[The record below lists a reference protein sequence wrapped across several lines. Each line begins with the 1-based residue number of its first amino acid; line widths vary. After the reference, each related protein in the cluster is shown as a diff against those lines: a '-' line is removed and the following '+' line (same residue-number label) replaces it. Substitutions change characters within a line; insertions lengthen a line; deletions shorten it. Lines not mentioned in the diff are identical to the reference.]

1 MKYIVLLCDGMADTP
16 CPALDGRTP
25 MEAAAKPHMDAL
37 ARCAEIGMVRTVPE
51 GMTPGSDVANL
62 AVMGYDARACYTGRS
77 PLEAANIGI
86 DLADDDVA
94 FRCNLVTLSEDGNAY
109 EDRKMQDYC
118 AGDIHTQEAR
128 ELIERLQEAFGGGE
142 FDFYTGTAY
151 RHCLVWHGGKTALGK
166 LTPPHDIPGKRVGEH
181 LPLHPDAAVLLDMM
195 RRSCALLE
203 DHPVNQ
209 KRRQAGL
216 APANAIWLWGQG
228 KRPQLEDFTQRH
240 HKTGAV
246 ISAVD
251 LLKGIGRIAGM
262 KVCDVPGATGYIDTN
277 FSGKMQAAVDEL
289 QAGRDFVYIHVEAPD
304 ECGHRGE
311 VQNKVKAIE
320 AIDQQ
325 ILGPLLER
333 LEDMKPYSLL
343 ILPDHPTPLE
353 IRTHSAEPV
362 PYLLYRSNQETN
374 GCPAF
379 TEQAARDTGRFVE
392 IGYTLI
398 DRLFAEA

>member
-1 MKYIVLLCDGMADTP
+1 M
-16 CPALDGRTP
+16 
-25 MEAAAKPHMDAL
+25 
-37 ARCAEIGMVRTVPE
+37 
-51 GMTPGSDVANL
+51 
-62 AVMGYDARACYTGRS
+62 
-77 PLEAANIGI
+77 
-86 DLADDDVA
+86 
-94 FRCNLVTLSEDGNAY
+94 
-109 EDRKMQDYC
+109 
-118 AGDIHTQEAR
+118 
-128 ELIERLQEAFGGGE
+128 
-142 FDFYTGTAY
+142 
-151 RHCLVWHGGKTALGK
+151 
-166 LTPPHDIPGKRVGEH
+166 
-181 LPLHPDAAVLLDMM
+181 
-195 RRSCALLE
+195 
-203 DHPVNQ
+203 
-209 KRRQAGL
+209 
-216 APANAIWLWGQG
+216 
-228 KRPQLEDFTQRH
+228 
-240 HKTGAV
+240 
-246 ISAVD
+246 D

-333 LEDMKPYSLL
+333 LEDMKPYSML

-392 IGYTLI
+392 VGYTLI